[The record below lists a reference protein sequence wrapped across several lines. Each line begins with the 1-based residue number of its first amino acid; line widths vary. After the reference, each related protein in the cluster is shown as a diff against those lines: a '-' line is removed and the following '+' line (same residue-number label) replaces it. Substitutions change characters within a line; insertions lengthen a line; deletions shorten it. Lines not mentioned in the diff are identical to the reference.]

1 MAAIQT
7 FAAIDVSSFEME
19 LGIYEISQKN
29 GIRAIDHVRH
39 PIVLGRDV
47 YNGGRSLMTLW
58 TKCAGSWRIF
68 PGL

>member
-47 YNGGRSLMTLW
+47 YNGGKITYDTMDEM
-58 TKCAGSWRIF
+58 
-68 PGL
+68 

>member
-47 YNGGRSLMTLW
+47 YNALIPTSLPES
-58 TKCAGSWRIF
+58 ADAVRI
-68 PGL
+68 LL